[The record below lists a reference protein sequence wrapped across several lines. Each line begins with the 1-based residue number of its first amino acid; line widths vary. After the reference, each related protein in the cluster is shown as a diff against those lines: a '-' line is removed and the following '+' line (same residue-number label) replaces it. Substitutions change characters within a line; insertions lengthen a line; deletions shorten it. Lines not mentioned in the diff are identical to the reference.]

1 MKNPREGELA
11 YEFCGKIFKYL
22 ILPGKSK
29 PFGKSKRWAASG
41 ELESDSAIRFQT
53 GPFDTRGEAAAEFM
67 TRAQRIVKSIEKL
80 EKQ

>member
-1 MKNPREGELA
+1 MKKPREGELA

-22 ILPGKSK
+22 VLPYTY
-29 PFGKSKRWAASG
+29 GKSKRWAASG

-53 GPFDTRGEAAAEFM
+53 RPFDTQGAAAGEFVTM
-67 TRAQRIVKSIEKL
+67 AQRIVKSMEKL